1 MDLGPLKGIILGLL
15 FIIFRN
21 QVARGL
27 TKFYQKFPE
36 WEEGVKILNLTFSVK
51 PVYIT
56 MLGAVIILVSI
67 VALLQL
73 NL

>member
-1 MDLGPLKGIILGLL
+1 MDLGPIKGIILGSL

-27 TKFYQKFPE
+27 TKFYQKFPK
-36 WEEGVKILNLTFSVK
+36 WEEGVKILNLSFTVK
-51 PVYIT
+51 PVYTT
-56 MLGAVIILVSI
+56 MLGAAIVLVSV
-67 VALLQL
+67 VALIQL

>member
-1 MDLGPLKGIILGLL
+1 LDLGPLKGLILGLL

-27 TKFYQKFPE
+27 TKFYQKFPK
-36 WEEGVKILNLTFSVK
+36 WEEGVKILNLNLSVK

-56 MLGAVIILVSI
+56 MLGAVIIVVSV
-67 VALLQL
+67 VALIQL
-73 NL
+73 NM